1 MTDEKK
7 GTKSITTLAEDL
19 RKIREARRKFTPEEI
34 KELNKLLEGPT
45 ENPADEKNDKKSAR
59 PPETEV

>member
-19 RKIREARRKFTPEEI
+19 RKIREVRRTFTPEEI
-34 KELNKLLEGPT
+34 KELNELLEGPT
-45 ENPADEKNDKKSAR
+45 ENPTDEKDDKKSAR
-59 PPETEV
+59 PQETEM